1 MFKSNSM
8 KNISLIV
15 NIVLAVGLGI
25 LFVLYFSLRSK
36 VKDLDNQ
43 PSVSSIAGAGRIV
56 YINTDTLYLKYDKYV
71 DTKAQIEEKQKRM
84 SAELDSK
91 KGAYERGVRDYQ
103 EKMQKGLLLRSEA
116 EKIEQQLG
124 GEQQNLYKLGENMQ
138 AQLAEESQV
147 LNRQL
152 YSNIVSYLKDYNKN
166 GKYQFIL
173 SHAFGGNLLY
183 VNDSLDITKEVV
195 KGLNERYSSEKKK

>member
-1 MFKSNSM
+1 M